1 MKLKLYKS
9 TGVRKNAITKNPP
22 AGTVT
27 AYAGTVAPDGWLLC
41 NGASVSTTTY
51 ADLFSAISTTY
62 GGSGG
67 SFTLPDLRGRVP
79 YGATSV
85 GTAAGSET
93 VSLSTTQIGE
103 PGHTHTF
110 TETAHSHTATE
121 TAHKHAIYY
130 SNITSAAGAYYARTV
145 GGSSTVLTNS
155 TGTTTQYNKMGFS
168 TILNQPTEQ
177 DVDFSPVAF
186 SIAAAAIA
194 ATPHTNIQP
203 SLYVSYIIKT

>member
-27 AYAGTVAPDGWLLC
+27 AYAGTVAPTGWLLC

-51 ADLFSAISTTY
+51 AGLFSAISTTY

-85 GTAAGSET
+85 GTTGGSET

-110 TETAHSHTATE
+110 TETAHSHTVTE
-121 TAHKHAIYY
+121 TAHKHAVPYTNRATNTGQY
-130 SNITSAAGAYYARTV
+130 SAWNLNPSGAWFVTTTSSTFNFAAVNTTPTAAAG
-145 GGSSTVLTNS
+145 GSI
-155 TGTTTQYNKMGFS
+155 TTS
-168 TILNQPTEQ
+168 
-177 DVDFSPVAF
+177 F

-194 ATPHTNIQP
+194 ATAHTNIQP